1 VNVFTRHFQGQSHE
15 VGLFDIDYRRTQA
28 LAEKYGCIEFDSLSY
43 AVSRA
48 ELCLLCTPI
57 KATPQIILDIAPHLR
72 EDAMLCEITSLKQKT
87 VAALKKLAHV
97 RPLSIHPMFGPDVET
112 IKGKTLVVVPVLD
125 REVETATTRSMFPGA
140 QIVVAEADLHDS
152 CMASVLSLP
161 YFMNLAFARS
171 LSPEMFSLMKEMA
184 GTTFTVQLA
193 VTQSIVGESPELIES
208 LINENS
214 FSWKILNQFIDESK
228 HLRRLLKNS
237 PQEIRDLIR
246 RLRDS
251 MDEDSGLQSARRL
264 RNEVYSSLK
273 K

>member
-1 VNVFTRHFQGQSHE
+1 MNAFTRHFLGQEHE
-15 VGLFDIDYRRTQA
+15 IGLFDIDVRRTQE
-28 LAEKYGCIEFDSLSY
+28 LAEKHGCIGFDSLSN

-48 ELCLLCTPI
+48 ELVLLCTPI
-57 KATPQIILDIAPHLR
+57 KATPQIILDVAPHLR
-72 EDAMLCEITSLKQKT
+72 EDAILCEIASLKQRT

-97 RPLSIHPMFGPDVET
+97 RPLSIHPMFGPDVDT
-112 IKGKTLVVVPVLD
+112 IEGKTMVVVPVLD
-125 REVETATTRSMFPGA
+125 REAETTTARSMFPGA
-140 QIVVAEADLHDS
+140 QIVVAEAEMHDS

-214 FSWKILNQFIDESK
+214 FSWEIVNRFIDESK
-228 HLRRLLKNS
+228 RLRRLLKS
-237 PQEIRDLIR
+237 RPQEVGDLCR

-251 MDEDSGLQSARRL
+251 MEVDSGFQIARRL
-264 RNEVYSSLK
+264 RNEVYNSLK
-273 K
+273 G